1 MSDSSFSL
9 MKMMRDDVD
18 FIKRMEQKKANVK
31 ADIDNLSAAA
41 KIYEKKYENVVAEG
55 TREKQL
61 LLEDGRRRG
70 LTEEQTYGKMTK
82 FIPAKDTPIL
92 NMLYFLMNE
101 YENVNDDIQ
110 FLRENE
116 NVGKKFDDVKK
127 MLNENHGRLTEKD
140 IDQQIPDL
148 LEYVYNN
155 VTLDIFNTIKKLKA
169 LSNSPNENE
178 AARAFIKGRELCK
191 KYNLDFDRIPCNV
204 EEDVK

>member
-1 MSDSSFSL
+1 MIDSSFSL
-9 MKMMRDDVD
+9 MKMMRDDED

-41 KIYEKKYENVVAEG
+41 KIYEKKYENVVADG

-127 MLNENHGRLTEKD
+127 MLNENHGKLTEKD

-169 LSNSPNENE
+169 LSTSDNE
-178 AARAFIKGRELCK
+178 AEASRAFLKGRKLARD
-191 KYNLDFDRIPCNV
+191 YNLDWDRIPCNLDG
-204 EEDVK
+204 EL